1 MNREMTTPNATPA
14 PITNRLREL
23 GEWNPD
29 WDPIAELNPDWTERF
44 VAMGTK
50 PMMSGVLDP
59 KTVEF
64 IAIAVDASCT
74 HLNAPGVRRH
84 IQKALDLGA
93 TRDEITAVAAFE
105 TALAFQAKDKRAA
118 KSKSMRG
125 GTP

>member
-1 MNREMTTPNATPA
+1 MNHEMTTANATPA

-23 GEWNPD
+23 GERNPD

-64 IAIAVDASCT
+64 IAIARRCVV
-74 HLNAPGVRRH
+74 HAPLRPR
-84 IQKALDLGA
+84 
-93 TRDEITAVAAFE
+93 
-105 TALAFQAKDKRAA
+105 RAA
-118 KSKSMRG
+118 PHPKSA
-125 GTP
+125 